1 MYTMAAGACTTT
13 TSMIDMVTI
22 VSMIS
27 TTSTP
32 QLRVVQVDI
41 LGIIPTLAPTKVII
55 GTIY

>member
-13 TSMIDMVTI
+13 TSMIDMVTT

-27 TTSTP
+27 TASTP
-32 QLRVVQVDI
+32 RLRVVQVDMF
-41 LGIIPTLAPTKVII
+41 GIIPTLAPTKVII